1 MILHSF
7 HSLLASLHVEDTPL
21 SYMPAFGPEVRFTVT
36 YNQKE
41 EQPTLTG
48 VASAQGFPHLSSRWN
63 FKWLSFVTDNPAAD
77 AGAEVCERGGDTA
90 CFQAFAVGTQS
101 HPPVKGSDAVL
112 VKLSAISYEMRFST
126 GERHLFA
133 ASNGATAYPRRI
145 FLTKVFDAFGNA
157 VTLGCGASNRL
168 ETQTD
173 ASGKVTQL

>member
-1 MILHSF
+1 MNVL
-7 HSLLASLHVEDTPL
+7 
-21 SYMPAFGPEVRFTVT
+21 
-36 YNQKE
+36 
-41 EQPTLTG
+41 
-48 VASAQGFPHLSSRWN
+48 
-63 FKWLSFVTDNPAAD
+63 
-77 AGAEVCERGGDTA
+77 
-90 CFQAFAVGTQS
+90 FAVGTQS

-112 VKLSAISYEMRFST
+112 VKLSATSYEMRFST

-173 ASGKVTQL
+173 ASGKMTQL